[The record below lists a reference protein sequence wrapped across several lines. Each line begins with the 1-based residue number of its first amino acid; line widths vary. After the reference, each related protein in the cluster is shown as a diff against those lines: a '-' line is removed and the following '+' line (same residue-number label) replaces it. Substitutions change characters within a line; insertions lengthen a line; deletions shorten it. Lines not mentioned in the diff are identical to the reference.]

1 MNDPQAD
8 SPRDLDADARHA
20 LELAVDETVELG
32 HDRLGTE
39 HLLLGLIAHERSR
52 AGRVLADAGVT
63 LAAARHK
70 VAEATGPR
78 ASRSAAST
86 GAART
91 PRAGR
96 ALSRAVRFSHA
107 RRSEV
112 VSTQDV
118 LLGVLDV
125 EGTAGQVLRRL
136 GVDLDRLRATLAAD
150 TDAVQVEPPAVA
162 AHAAPS
168 TAGATDERVVCPSC
182 RADLRDDLVVRELTA
197 RGPGYITRT
206 IDALTCGHCAV
217 LLGVVSR

>member
-1 MNDPQAD
+1 
-8 SPRDLDADARHA
+8 
-20 LELAVDETVELG
+20 
-32 HDRLGTE
+32 
-39 HLLLGLIAHERSR
+39 
-52 AGRVLADAGVT
+52 

-70 VAEATGPR
+70 IEEAAGPR
-78 ASRSAAST
+78 RARSGPTT

-107 RRSEV
+107 RRSDV

-150 TDAVQVEPPAVA
+150 DADPVQSAETAPNATDAVPA
-162 AHAAPS
+162 S
-168 TAGATDERVVCPSC
+168 AGSERVVCPSC
-182 RADLRDDLVVRELTA
+182 RADLRDDLVARELTA
-197 RGPGYITRT
+197 RGPGSITRT
-206 IDALTCGHCAV
+206 IDALTCGHCGV
-217 LLGVVSR
+217 LLGIASR